1 MSVEVEELLNAR
13 SKLIEGLT
21 VPDFSRRFG
30 EVIGQ
35 ALQPIIS
42 GESEMVKNR
51 PELYVLPEG
60 ATVEIPSGL
69 DPLVAEEAQNAWQK
83 FSTRMQDPYHFSI
96 ITAQSTVNPHTW
108 MKFDTSVPLLQAGC
122 ATLHCL
128 EVDGVHLPLRIS
140 VNRGKAMILPKEAK
154 LNDDTFI
161 DLVASLAIA
170 FGEGDTSETEAE
182 LKANI
187 SRRHKLDKGRETLS
201 LNLLANSPEEF
212 GKLIDSKQFSVNPD
226 RLMTKEEA
234 DEWLDMTAE
243 VIKIN
248 RAGQDVVVGEPNYGS
263 HERVR
268 GEVNFAT
275 GLTFNRVMLNP
286 PDASESSIQTTDFLT
301 SVQDGDRELG
311 FLVCSVSCLKTTGHL
326 HVNFDHGENE
336 LFYFRQ
342 WKQRRVEKYPCSAI
356 LDNF

>member
-1 MSVEVEELLNAR
+1 MGVEVDELLISR
-13 SKLIEGLT
+13 GDLIEKLT
-21 VPDFSRRFG
+21 APDFSRRFG
-30 EVIGQ
+30 EAIGRT
-35 ALQPIIS
+35 LQPIIS

-51 PELYVLPEG
+51 PELYVLPAE

-83 FSTRMQDPYHFSI
+83 FSSRMQDPYHFSV

-108 MKFDTSVPLLQAGC
+108 MKFDTSVPLLEAGC

-140 VNRGKAMILPKEAK
+140 VNRGKAMILPKEPQ
-154 LNDDTFI
+154 LNDDAFI
-161 DLVASLAIA
+161 DLVAFLARA
-170 FGEGDTSETEAE
+170 FGEGDTGETEAE

-187 SRRHKLDKGRETLS
+187 SRRHKLNKGRETLS
-201 LNLLANSPEEF
+201 LNLLANSPEMF
-212 GKLIDSKQFSVNPD
+212 SQLVDSKQFSINPD

-234 DEWLDMTAE
+234 AEWLGMAAE
-243 VIKIN
+243 VIKVN

-263 HERVR
+263 HQKVR

-275 GLTFNRVMLNP
+275 GLTINRVMLNP
-286 PDASESSIQTTDFLT
+286 PDASESSVQFTNFLT
-301 SVQDGDRELG
+301 SVRDGDRELG
-311 FLVCSVSCLKTTGHL
+311 FLTCSISCLKTTGDL
-326 HVNFDHGENE
+326 HVNFDHGANE

-342 WKQRRVEKYPCSAI
+342 WKQRQAEK
-356 LDNF
+356 